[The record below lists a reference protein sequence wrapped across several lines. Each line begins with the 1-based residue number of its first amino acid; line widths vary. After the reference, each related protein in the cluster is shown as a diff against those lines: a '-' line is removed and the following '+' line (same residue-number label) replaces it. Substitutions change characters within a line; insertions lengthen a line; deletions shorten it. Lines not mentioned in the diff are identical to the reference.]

1 MTNAPFAGVRVLDQT
16 QVLAGPFTGRL
27 LGDLGADV
35 IKIEQPP
42 AGEPSRQFAPYF
54 LGGESAYFLAFNSN
68 KRGITLNLQ
77 LAEGLEAFYKLVAI
91 SDVVL
96 ENFRPSVPVRLKIDY
111 DTLKAINPHLIYCAI
126 SGFGHGA
133 PNQER
138 AAMDTNIQALS
149 GVMSIIG
156 EEGQPPANMGFPVGD
171 LAAAY
176 AALAGISAALFDRE
190 RTGKGR
196 LVDISLLDTMVSLQ
210 GYIGQFYLVS
220 GKQPGRLGS
229 GHPTN
234 VPVGAFRT
242 RDGIYLQI
250 QCVTQ
255 GLFRS
260 LATIIGEMVPG
271 FHNLSTDARFATPA
285 DRLNH
290 RTELEAILKDA
301 FATRTADEWM
311 EKMAD
316 AIAISRVNTIE
327 QALQEPS
334 LIQRQM
340 IVEIDHPKAGKFQT
354 LGNPIKLGQDEV
366 HRPPPLLG
374 QHNEE
379 ILGGLLGY
387 TPGQIEAL
395 RKRGAI

>member
-1 MTNAPFAGVRVLDQT
+1 MRVLDQT
-16 QVLAGPFTGRL
+16 QVLAGPFAGRL

-42 AGEPSRQFAPYF
+42 AGESSRQFAPYF

-77 LAEGLEAFYKLVAI
+77 LPEALEAFYKLVRI

-111 DTLKAINPHLIYCAI
+111 DTLKSINPRIIYCAI
-126 SGFGHGA
+126 SGFGHSA
-133 PNQER
+133 PNQDR

-156 EEGQPPANMGFPVGD
+156 EEGQPPAHMGFPVGD
-171 LAAAY
+171 LGAAY
-176 AALAGISAALFDRE
+176 AAVAGIAAALFDRE
-190 RTGKGR
+190 HTGKGR
-196 LVDISLLDTMVSLQ
+196 LVDISLLDVMTSLQ

-220 GKQPGRLGS
+220 GKEPGRLGS
-229 GHPTN
+229 RHPTN

-242 RDGIYLQI
+242 KDGSYVQI

-255 GLFRS
+255 GLFKS
-260 LATIIGEMVPG
+260 LATIIGEMVPK
-271 FHNLSTDARFATPA
+271 FQNPITDARFATPV
-285 DRLNH
+285 DHLNN
-290 RTELEAILKDA
+290 RTELEAILKEA
-301 FATRTADEWM
+301 FATRTADEWLERM
-311 EKMAD
+311 SD
-316 AIAISRVNTIE
+316 AIAISRVNTIQ

-334 LIQRQM
+334 LIQRHM

-366 HRPPPLLG
+366 HRSPPLLG

-379 ILGGLLGY
+379 VLRGLLGY
-387 TPGQIEAL
+387 TFEQIEEL